1 MLRKILSYFLVFIL
15 GFSCSFSTKSNPSN
29 YPWFIKTNQNQ
40 IIDSTQHLKE
50 FIIKLKELKSGKRKR
65 LNIIH
70 IGDSHIQCDWMSG
83 QLRLLLQDYFGA
95 AGRGLIFP
103 YSVAKTNGPIDV
115 YSSSNVN
122 WESRRNIIPNPSHV
136 PTGISGF
143 GLRTEKEYFYL
154 KLGISS
160 SSGTFNKITLIAPF
174 SAFYPSFNICNID
187 DPDLLKGLSNN
198 KKVYHTVKKGE
209 SLIQIASNYGVSIYE
224 IRKWNG
230 FRGSKVSVGRRLIIY
245 QKNTDENNFKSLPFN
260 NVFTNQISINP
271 WAASYSLNGSF
282 SEVYLIPDS
291 LSPFQESLL
300 FGAVLEDT
308 TKSGI
313 LYHMIGVNGATHK
326 SYFESEF
333 FFEQINTL
341 KPDLIIVSLGTNESL
356 GSQQTINEMGP
367 FMESFYYSLKSE
379 CKGAGILIT
388 TPPDTYKKRKY
399 KNLST
404 LQVRAQQ
411 IDFAVKNNL
420 AYWDLFKVMGG
431 LGSMGK
437 WGSAGLAS
445 KDRVHFSQSGY
456 KMQGQLL
463 FDALMNYYN
472 EFN

>member
-1 MLRKILSYFLVFIL
+1 MLRKILKYFFLFL
-15 GFSCSFSTKSNPSN
+15 FGFSWSFNSQSNPVN
-29 YPWFIKTNQNQ
+29 YPWFIKSNQNN
-40 IIDSTQHLKE
+40 IVDSSQHLKE
-50 FIIKLKELKSGKRKR
+50 FINKLKELKAGKRKR
-65 LNIIH
+65 LNIVH

-83 QLRLLLQDYFGA
+83 QLRILLQNYFGS

-103 YSVAKTNGPIDV
+103 YSVAKTNGPLDV
-115 YSSSNVN
+115 FSSSNVN
-122 WESRRNIIPNPSHV
+122 WESRRNIIANPAHV

-143 GLRTEKEYFYL
+143 GLRTEQEYFYL

-160 SSGTFNKITLIAPF
+160 NVGTFNKITLIAPF
-174 SAFYPSFNICNID
+174 SSFYPMYNICNID
-187 DPDLLKGLSNN
+187 DPDALKGLSSRV
-198 KKVYHTVKKGE
+198 KVFHTVKKGE
-209 SLIQIASNYGVSIYE
+209 SLIQIASLYGVSIYE

-230 FRGSKVSVGRRLIIY
+230 FRGSKVAVGRRLTIY
-245 QKNTDENNFKSLPFN
+245 QKNTDEDNFKNLPFKS
-260 NVFTNQISINP
+260 VHSNQTAINP
-271 WAASYSLNGSF
+271 WALSYNLNNNY
-282 SEVYLIPDS
+282 SEVYLIPDT
-291 LSPFQESLL
+291 LIPFQESLF

-308 TKSGI
+308 TQSGI
-313 LYHMIGVNGATHK
+313 LYHMVGVNGATHK

-367 FMESFYYSLKSE
+367 FMEAFYYSLKSE
-379 CKGAGILIT
+379 CKEAGIIIT

-399 KNLST
+399 KNLNT

-411 IDFAVKNNL
+411 IDFAIKNNI

-437 WGSAGLAS
+437 WGASGLAS